1 MSLVLTLCTTILE
14 LTSYTPKSGSSAVE
28 VTGATKN
35 CAYVADPDCCA
46 DRKGLSSGKRSCH
59 RSQGFTHSNR
69 NLILILLM
77 LDKIKIK

>member
-1 MSLVLTLCTTILE
+1 MSLVLTLCTILE

-35 CAYVADPDCCA
+35 CAWSALTLIAVLTARGCHLGNVAA
-46 DRKGLSSGKRSCH
+46 TVLRAL
-59 RSQGFTHSNR
+59 HSNR
-69 NLILILLM
+69 NLILILL